1 LYNEANKI
9 VHLEGVMVVMTQFE
23 TNDKLREGSF
33 LDTISFDT
41 VLVPAVSTHVDR
53 FAALRQMGF
62 HQLNGSIPAVQTQQ
76 AFIVGLDPLSSLSVL
91 EYDWARAFRAG
102 YPLDLAP
109 LDNVDPSSHSAI
121 LRGLNRSGA
130 AFDPALLERQLGVS
144 ASSDASIYDAFERLY
159 NDAAPAEDRDHDA
172 DGITIAQFM
181 FLGTIGQAGKG
192 DSGGLGVF
200 LSSLGDALAS
210 TAGVRQVYT
219 FVLSAGGYES
229 LPEQRGE
236 NHTVVP
242 VNLPF
247 EGTLD
252 QYGMMAHEIDLENVI
267 ANTLRELDI
276 KPDVFHLRYAD
287 HGSLAAM
294 RVAKSMGKKVVFTLT
309 PDPHRTL
316 SKQYDQYFLDNQDM
330 AALDFALQRVYAADR
345 LMEGADGLVVMPNS
359 AGLAPLKAYFPQFEL
374 DDAVRSKPLAV
385 LSEGIQLQDPTASIQ
400 LERVSELLPPEF
412 LQRPVMLNV
421 GRLHPVKQQHLLVEA
436 WASSGI
442 WKTYNLLLIGGN
454 QETPNA
460 VEADMLTSIGS
471 ILDRYP
477 EAQPH
482 FLMLPALDNG
492 TVRMI
497 ERALVASF
505 PAELPHIYACSSVKE
520 EFGIAVLEAMDA
532 GLLVIG
538 PERGGLSSYI
548 DHACNGFL
556 METDTADTIAAGINQ
571 ALSDWNF
578 SAPDLHDLARF
589 GQDTVRNR
597 FDITQTA
604 QEFAQFYRTVLG

>member
-1 LYNEANKI
+1 MVITQLETYN
-9 VHLEGVMVVMTQFE
+9 
-23 TNDKLREGSF
+23 KLREASF
-33 LDTISFDT
+33 LDRISADT
-41 VLVPAVSTHVDR
+41 VLVPGISTHIDR
-53 FAALRQMGF
+53 FAALRQMGI
-62 HQLNGSIPAVQTQQ
+62 HQLNGSAPEMQTQR
-76 AFIVGLDPLSSLSVL
+76 AFVMGLDPLSSLSVL
-91 EYDWARAFRAG
+91 EFDWARAFRAG
-102 YPLDLAP
+102 YPLEMAP
-109 LDNVDPSSHSAI
+109 LDNVDPYSHSAI

-144 ASSDASIYDAFERLY
+144 TSSDALIYDAFERLY
-159 NDAAPAEDRDHDA
+159 NDAAPAEDRAIHP
-172 DGITIAQFM
+172 DGMTIAQFM
-181 FLGTIGQAGKG
+181 FLGAIGQAGKG

-200 LSSLGDALAS
+200 LSSLGDALAR

-229 LPEQRGE
+229 PPEQRGG

-242 VNLPF
+242 VHLPF
-247 EGTLD
+247 EGSLD
-252 QYGMMAHEIDLENVI
+252 QYGMMEHEIDLENVI
-267 ANTLRELDI
+267 ANTLRELDV
-276 KPDVFHLRYAD
+276 KPDIFHLRYAD

-316 SKQYDQYFLDNQDM
+316 SKQYDQYFLDDQGMN
-330 AALDFALQRVYAADR
+330 ALDFALQRVYAADR
-345 LMEGADGLVVMPNS
+345 LLEGADGLVVMPNS
-359 AGLAPLKAYFPQFEL
+359 AGLEPLKAYFPQFDL
-374 DDAVRSKPLAV
+374 DEAVRLKPLAV
-385 LSEGIQLQDPTASIQ
+385 LSEGIQLQDPSKSVA
-400 LERVSELLPPEF
+400 LEQVFELLPPEF

-442 WKTYNLLLIGGN
+442 WRTYNLLLIGGN
-454 QETPNA
+454 QENPNA
-460 VEADMLTSIGS
+460 VEADMLASIGG

-497 ERALVASF
+497 EQALIASF
-505 PAELPHIYACSSVKE
+505 PADLPHVYACSSVKE

-538 PERGGLSSYI
+538 PERGGLTSYI

-556 METDTADTIAAGINQ
+556 MQTDTADTIAAGIKES
-571 ALSDWNF
+571 LSDWDF
-578 SAPDLHDLARF
+578 SASDLHDIARF
-589 GQDTVRNR
+589 GQETVRNR
-597 FDITQTA
+597 FDITRTA
-604 QEFAQFYRTVLG
+604 QEFARFYRNVLR